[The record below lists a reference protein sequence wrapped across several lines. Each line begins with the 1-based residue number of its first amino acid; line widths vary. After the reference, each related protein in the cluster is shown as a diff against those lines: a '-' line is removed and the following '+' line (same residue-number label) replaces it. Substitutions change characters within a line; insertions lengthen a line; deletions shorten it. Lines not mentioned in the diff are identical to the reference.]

1 MTRDQLTHI
10 EEAKKQTTAGLMGL
24 DIMGIDFQAVNSAR
38 LCFQRA
44 ESEIASALSLQHVK
58 ATPKPIKGGIE
69 TVKGND

>member
-24 DIMGIDFQAVNSAR
+24 DVMGIDFQAVNSAR

-44 ESEIASALSLQHVK
+44 ESEMASALSLQHVK
-58 ATPKPIKGGIE
+58 AQPKPIKGG
-69 TVKGND
+69 VDSVRND